1 MKISDW
7 SWVFVSG
14 VIGLAGCSNDR
25 AAESTPAE
33 KPGRVNVDVNDGVDV
48 DVRRRN
54 GEGGVDVDVK
64 NGKVN
69 VDVK

>member
-1 MKISDW
+1 MKFSDLNW
-7 SWVFVSG
+7 LFVSG

-25 AAESTPAE
+25 APQPRPAE
-33 KPGRVNVDVNDGVDV
+33 KPGKVNIDINDGVDV
-48 DVRRRN
+48 DVRGKN
-54 GEGGVDVDVK
+54 GERKVDVDVG